1 VSAIVERARERVEE
15 IKAKGAMA
23 VVEERF
29 PKIKEIR
36 GGGGGGGGILGGGS
50 SPEIPTIK
58 EVREKGILTVL
69 EERFPKVKEIRERGI
84 LARITKPKEGGPT
97 PSPAGKSPPLIE
109 EKEVKIRGARI
120 LQ

>member
-1 VSAIVERARERVEE
+1 MSAIVERARERVEE

-23 VVEERF
+23 VLEEKF

-36 GGGGGGGGILGGGS
+36 GGGGKGLLGGGS
-50 SPEIPTIK
+50 SPELPTIK
-58 EVREKGILTVL
+58 EIREKGVLTVL
-69 EERFPKVKEIRERGI
+69 EEKFPKVKEFREKGI
-84 LARITKPKEGGPT
+84 LARITKPKEEGTG